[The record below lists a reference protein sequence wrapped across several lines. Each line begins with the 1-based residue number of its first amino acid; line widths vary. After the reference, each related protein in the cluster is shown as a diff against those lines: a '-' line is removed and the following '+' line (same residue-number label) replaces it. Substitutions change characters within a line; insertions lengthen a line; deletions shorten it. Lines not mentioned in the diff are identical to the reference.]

1 MMHISVLVPRG
12 AVALSC
18 IEGTLTLFG
27 KVNDLLAEQ
36 GKAPRF
42 AVQLVGIDNTP
53 QIYDGCFTVRP
64 DVAIGQVSATNL
76 IVIPAINGDK
86 AEVIAANAAFLPW
99 IIACHKSGAEVAS
112 LCVGAFL
119 LAETGL
125 LEGKQCA
132 THWTAAAD
140 FKRMFSGVDL
150 VADAIIT
157 DQSGIYSSGGALSF
171 WNLLLYLA
179 EKYTDRHTAI
189 LVSKYFEI
197 DIDRYSQSKFVI
209 FTVQKTHSDESVKKA
224 QEYIEGNYHLRISM
238 EHLSRMFAVGRRNLE
253 RRFKLATGNTVSQY
267 ILRVKMEA
275 AKKEFEIG
283 GKNVSEVMFQVGYS
297 DNKAFRAA
305 FKRVTGLSPAGY
317 RNRYQAHKP

>member
-64 DVAIGQVSATNL
+64 DVAIGQVNATNL

-125 LEGKQCA
+125 LQGKQCA
-132 THWTAAAD
+132 MHWTAAAD
-140 FKRMFSGVDL
+140 FKRMFSGGFGGRCHYYRPVRHL
-150 VADAIIT
+150 F
-157 DQSGIYSSGGALSF
+157 QRRGIVILEPAALPGRKI
-171 WNLLLYLA
+171 Y
-179 EKYTDRHTAI
+179 RPPHGHPGIQI
-189 LVSKYFEI
+189 L
-197 DIDRYSQSKFVI
+197 
-209 FTVQKTHSDESVKKA
+209 
-224 QEYIEGNYHLRISM
+224 
-238 EHLSRMFAVGRRNLE
+238 
-253 RRFKLATGNTVSQY
+253 
-267 ILRVKMEA
+267 
-275 AKKEFEIG
+275 
-283 GKNVSEVMFQVGYS
+283 
-297 DNKAFRAA
+297 
-305 FKRVTGLSPAGY
+305 
-317 RNRYQAHKP
+317 